1 MSAEPE
7 TKLMAEVNVRQ
18 ELQKVIQGSKS
29 LAEVIARC
37 QKYGVVFRPYPVDA
51 LFGKGVTTAL
61 AELMLALD
69 DGDVFVRDVHGST
82 CMMVIHRTADVMY
95 FQGEFMVKTPETA

>member
-1 MSAEPE
+1 
-7 TKLMAEVNVRQ
+7 MAVVNVRQ
-18 ELQKVIQGSKS
+18 ELLNLVRGSKS

-51 LFGKGVTTAL
+51 LFGKGVTAAL
-61 AELMLALD
+61 AELVLALD

-82 CMMVIHRTADVMY
+82 CMMVVHRATDVMY
-95 FQGEFMVKTPETA
+95 FQGEFTVKTPETA